1 MNIGN
6 NIKLIRIKKGMK
18 QQDLARLAYITPSM
32 LSQIERGKKPLSPQ
46 TRYNIAKALNC
57 SVYELIFVNCD
68 IIDY

>member
-1 MNIGN
+1 
-6 NIKLIRIKKGMK
+6 MK